1 MAAAM
6 AETVYTK
13 SELIAVLRDFS
24 REFQIPAV
32 YLFGSYARDEAP
44 PESDVDIVIDSRNIH
59 GLLAVSYTHLTLPTN
74 SLV

>member
-1 MAAAM
+1 M

-32 YLFGSYARDEAP
+32 YLLG
-44 PESDVDIVIDSRNIH
+44 
-59 GLLAVSYTHLTLPTN
+59 PTPVMKRP
-74 SLV
+74 LKAMWIL